1 MKKVLIILMV
11 VVMAFTISACDA
23 GNKDAELVDVTTEQG
38 INIKLPSDITL
49 QTMNGVPYYANLET
63 GDNVVFTVMET
74 YEGLFDEFTE
84 ENVLALYQTN
94 YSDTSLISFSN
105 DTKINGK
112 DALISK
118 ITTTTTD
125 GNNVTIAFVM
135 VITDSTTYISN
146 FTYGTNDNNSSLAN
160 NIDTCIES
168 ITIN

>member
-11 VVMAFTISACDA
+11 VVMAFTVSACGT
-23 GNKDAELVDVTTEQG
+23 GNTAVELVDVTTEQG
-38 INIKLPSDITL
+38 ISIKLPSDITL
-49 QTMNGVPYYANLET
+49 QTKNGVSYYTNLET

-74 YEGLFDEFTE
+74 YEGMINEFSE

-94 YSDTSLISFSN
+94 YPDASVASFSN
-105 DTKINGK
+105 DTQINGR

-118 ITTTTTD
+118 ITTTTPE
-125 GNNVTIAFVM
+125 GSKVTIAFIM
-135 VITDSTTYISN
+135 VITDSTAYISN
-146 FTYGTNDNNSSLAN
+146 FTYGTNDKNSSLAN

>member
-1 MKKVLIILMV
+1 
-11 VVMAFTISACDA
+11 
-23 GNKDAELVDVTTEQG
+23 
-38 INIKLPSDITL
+38 
-49 QTMNGVPYYANLET
+49 
-63 GDNVVFTVMET
+63 MET
-74 YEGLFDEFTE
+74 YEGLFNEFTE

-105 DTKINGK
+105 DTQINGK

-118 ITTTTTD
+118 ITTTTAD